1 MTPNEQS
8 NGAPKGLVFNIQ
20 KFSLHDGP
28 GIRTIVFLKGCPLA
42 CIWCSNPEGQSMAPE
57 LIHSCDRCIGR
68 DDCDRCI
75 AVCLEQAITK
85 DDEGQICIDRSIC
98 DGCGDCAYVCPSR
111 ALEESGEWVGVDDVA
126 RIVEEDDA
134 FYARSGGGLTVSGGE
149 PLAQGAFVRALL
161 GVARSRGIDTA
172 IETSGLCNWKTMRD
186 VAPLTDRIFFD
197 IKCLDPEKHEQVTG
211 VSNRKILQNFLRLRA
226 EFPEVDVVVRTPVI
240 PGVND
245 SEDDIRAIVEFVNDA
260 GGASAYELLPY
271 HGFGEAKYTKLG
283 KYYPLS
289 HLRPPSD
296 EHMKELQRIATLC
309 DAPSSG
315 ARPPRPC
322 VSY

>member
-1 MTPNEQS
+1 MTQNDES

-42 CIWCSNPEGQSMAPE
+42 CIWCSNPEGQSTAPE
-57 LIHSCDRCIGR
+57 LIYTSDRCIGVE
-68 DDCDRCI
+68 DCDRCV
-75 AVCLEQAITK
+75 AVCPEQALTK
-85 DDEGQICIDRSIC
+85 DDEGKICIDRSIC
-98 DGCGDCAYVCPSR
+98 DACGDCAFVCPSR
-111 ALEESGEWVGVDDVA
+111 ALEESGEWLGVDDVL

-161 GVARSRGIDTA
+161 GAARDRGIDTA
-172 IETSGLCNWKTMRD
+172 IETSGLCNWKTMKA

-197 IKCLDPEKHEQVTG
+197 IKCLCPEKHERVTG
-211 VSNRKILQNFLRLRA
+211 VSNRKILQNFRRLRA
-226 EFPEVDVVVRTPVI
+226 EFPQVDVVVRTPVI

-245 SEDDIRAIVEFVNDA
+245 SEDDILAIVEFVNDA

-283 KYYPLS
+283 KHYSSS

-296 EHMKELQRIATLC
+296 ERMTALQRIAAGLPFQLQLTTET
-309 DAPSSG
+309 A
-315 ARPPRPC
+315 
-322 VSY
+322 